1 MTDEQGQERRTPQP
15 QHESPAEREAK
26 KNPAN
31 QQDPTRPP
39 QGRDEPPADAVK
51 SGKRS
56 PDSPWMGGG

>member
-1 MTDEQGQERRTPQP
+1 MPQP
-15 QHESPAEREAK
+15 QHESAAEREAK

-39 QGRDEPPADAVK
+39 QGRDEAPADALK
-51 SGKRS
+51 RGKRS